1 MRELDVAEVRR
12 RDEVPEGVRIWSGR
26 WCHWKK
32 AGGVRS
38 RYFVRQYR
46 TEWSEDAFCWTPGW
60 GAIRLLLAV
69 ASLMRWMVMLGD
81 FSTAFMHTPLL
92 DSDEYWIEPSRE
104 VVPDTRI
111 VWKLK
116 KALNGLV
123 TASKRFQQHLL
134 RLLQDLGFECC
145 PLLPTLLRNPIT
157 GTIMVVHVDD
167 PMASGPPG
175 EAEKLFEALGKHIA
189 TRPGQPLH
197 FTDASVY
204 LGARLWSTKFGFVEM
219 PKEGYIEGIRT
230 IAEQAGLHVRGRRG
244 AATPGIKDKPKTKD
258 DEEYIGKEL
267 RSIYRQIV
275 GKVLYTMLGGR
286 KNPETDWVMWM
297 RETKRKAHARRSEL
311 NLPALWHRALA
322 AMHGWAGHMARTQES
337 LSGAAVILNK
347 SAEWWKIMKSAGL
360 GARDQTWRNHKK
372 NWVRGFEHA
381 LSAILGLGWWA
392 EAKKCSR
399 KSWRQRKFVFVSEAV
414 RHWGGSKLTNKK
426 YTFESLAPATDENF
440 T

>member
-38 RYFVRQYR
+38 RYVVRQYR
-46 TEWSEDAFCWTPGW
+46 TEWSEDAFCGTPGW

-69 ASLMRWMVMLGD
+69 ASLMRWMVMPGD

-92 DSDEYWIEPSRE
+92 DSDEYWIEPPRE

-134 RLLQDLGFECC
+134 RLLQDLGFECY

-157 GTIMVVHVDD
+157 WTIMVVHVDD

-175 EAEKLFEALGKHIA
+175 EAEKLFETLGKHIA

-230 IAEQAGLHVRGRRG
+230 IAEQAGLHVRGGRG

-267 RSIYRQIV
+267 HSIYRQIV
-275 GKVLYTMLGGR
+275 GKVQYITPRRPDVMFALKEAARHLQEPRWFDWYRLGRHVRYLYDTGSYAM
-286 KNPETDWVMWM
+286 
-297 RETKRKAHARRSEL
+297 
-311 NLPALWHRALA
+311 NLQH
-322 AMHGWAGHMARTQES
+322 
-337 LSGAAVILNK
+337 SGNTGEI
-347 SAEWWKIMKSAGL
+347 
-360 GARDQTWRNHKK
+360 Q
-372 NWVRGFEHA
+372 
-381 LSAILGLGWWA
+381 
-392 EAKKCSR
+392 
-399 KSWRQRKFVFVSEAV
+399 
-414 RHWGGSKLTNKK
+414 
-426 YTFESLAPATDENF
+426 
-440 T
+440 